1 MLFNEL
7 CFGSNFAI
15 NIYTLLHFKI
25 CTLKCKKKIVER
37 SAVAQIQKNVRI
49 NGIHAKTVQA
59 L

>member
-1 MLFNEL
+1 M
-7 CFGSNFAI
+7 
-15 NIYTLLHFKI
+15 HFKI
-25 CTLKCKKKIVER
+25 STKKIVER